1 MIYVV
6 MGVAGCGKTTVGMA
20 LAERLGGEFLDAD
33 PYHPPANVAKMSR
46 GIPLSDE
53 DEALRDREAP
63 RGPVLLGKDLDVV
76 ARAAGAFPLPA
87 FDFPT
92 SLPR

>member
-6 MGVAGCGKTTVGMA
+6 MGVAGCGKTTVGRA

-53 DEALRDREAP
+53 DRWGWLDALADLLRERAGKTLP
-63 RGPVLLGKDLDVV
+63 TVL
-76 ARAAGAFPLPA
+76 A
-87 FDFPT
+87 
-92 SLPR
+92 